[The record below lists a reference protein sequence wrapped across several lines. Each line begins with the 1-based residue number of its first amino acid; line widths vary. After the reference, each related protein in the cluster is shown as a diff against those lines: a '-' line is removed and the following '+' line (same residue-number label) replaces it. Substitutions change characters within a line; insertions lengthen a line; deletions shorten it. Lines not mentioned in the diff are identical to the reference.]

1 MGDFRIRFWG
11 VRGSIPSPGPDTVRY
26 GGNTAC
32 IEMRLGPHL
41 LIVDAGSGI
50 RPLGRS
56 LLGAGPVQ
64 ADILFTHTHYDH
76 VSGLPFFAP
85 AYDPANRFTLWE
97 GHLGPDQTLK
107 AVLRQ
112 LMSAPLFPVPV
123 NLIDR
128 SCAYRKFA
136 PGDMLTPRPGI
147 TVRTAALNHPNGCV
161 GYRIEHAGRAVCTL
175 FDTEHTPG
183 TLDPA
188 ALDLA
193 RGADVLIYDANY
205 TDAELPDHTGWGHS
219 TWEQG
224 CRLAKAAGVGQLLL
238 FHHDPARDDA
248 ALDAIGRAAAAQ
260 FAETR
265 VAAEGLLITL

>member
-1 MGDFRIRFWG
+1 MADYTIRFWG

-32 IEMRLGPHL
+32 IEFRLGQHL

-50 RPLGRS
+50 RPLGRA
-56 LLGAGPVQ
+56 LAGGEPIA

-76 VSGLPFFAP
+76 VSGLPFFTP
-85 AYDPANRFTLWE
+85 AYDAANRFTLWE
-97 GHLGPDQTLK
+97 GHLGPDRGLK
-107 AVLRQ
+107 SVLQQ

-136 PGDMLTPRPGI
+136 PGDVLTPRPGI
-147 TVRTAALNHPNGCV
+147 TVRTAQLNHPNGCV
-161 GYRIEHAGRAVCTL
+161 GYRIEHGGRAGCVVT
-175 FDTEHTPG
+175 DVEHVPG
-183 TLDPA
+183 TLDPVV
-188 ALDLA
+188 LDLV
-193 RGADVLIYDANY
+193 RGADVMIYDANY
-205 TDAELPDHTGWGHS
+205 TDAELPAHTGWGHS

-224 CRLAKAAGVGQLLL
+224 CRIAQAAGVGQLLL
-238 FHHDPARDDA
+238 FHHDPARDDD
-248 ALDAIGRAAAAQ
+248 ALDAIGRAAKAM

-265 VAAEGLLITL
+265 VAADGLEITL